1 MNKSFLILPLFTLLF
16 SCATPQTAVNSR
28 ADFSK
33 IKRVAVVS
41 FQGKKGDVAADMLTQ
56 ALLQYGADVVER
68 QRLDDVLR
76 EQNLSARNLLDY
88 ATTKKVGKIL
98 GIDAIF
104 IGSVIDLKSN
114 STYIVH
120 NNSSNPQNAISNI
133 NGKTIYA
140 SGSVA
145 GLNDSQILSTTAE
158 VAISVRMVDIETASV
173 MWSAYMN
180 YEGFDIAS
188 AMSSISGFFVKSL
201 APIWPELKKQ

>member
-1 MNKSFLILPLFTLLF
+1 MTKYLLIFPLFAILL
-16 SCATPQTAVNSR
+16 SCATPQVAVNSR
-28 ADFSK
+28 ADFSR

-41 FQGKKGDVAADMLTQ
+41 FQGQKGDVAADMLAQ

-68 QRLDDVLR
+68 QRLDDILR
-76 EQNLSARNLLDY
+76 EQNLSSRNLLDY
-88 ATTKKVGKIL
+88 NTAKKVGKIL

-104 IGSVIDLKSN
+104 LGSVIDVKSN

-120 NNSSNPQNAISNI
+120 NNASNPQNAISNI
-133 NGKTIYA
+133 DGKTIYA
-140 SGSVA
+140 SGNVS

-158 VAISVRMVDIETASV
+158 VALSVRMVDIETASV
-173 MWSAYMN
+173 MWSAYMS

-201 APIWPELKKQ
+201 VPIWPELKK